1 MSPEPTALVTNWLR
15 SAIDD
20 ARRRGLPELEP
31 FLESLAQS
39 LAALRTADAEYA
51 AEPPQDPATLG
62 DPPSDHERS

>member
-1 MSPEPTALVTNWLR
+1 MNPIIVTNWMR

-31 FLESLAQS
+31 FLEGLAQS

-51 AEPPQDPATLG
+51 AEPQQGPATLG
-62 DPPSDHERS
+62 DPPSDNERS